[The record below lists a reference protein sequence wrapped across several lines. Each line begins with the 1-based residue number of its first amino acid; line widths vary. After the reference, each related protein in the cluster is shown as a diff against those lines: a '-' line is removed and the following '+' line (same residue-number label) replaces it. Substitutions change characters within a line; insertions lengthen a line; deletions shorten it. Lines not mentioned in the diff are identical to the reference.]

1 MYIINVH
8 IKKMYSKAFHCDY
21 FSVQEG
27 CVRKEDA
34 INTFIVL
41 SKIKECADEILRIY
55 TLVDCSKRQLLN
67 KFYCRSKSK
76 SKCSSKNSA
85 LNSIQVQD
93 AKEAAVDQ
101 FTACYTNSKNV
112 EVLYRPS
119 TSKRDHSLSKNGI
132 TYTETTMKKPF
143 IKNKDITTRT
153 ENHDIGLNVSLPQ
166 ISLRDSGTQYTP
178 KQLQDTG
185 IVTDCNFEEKRSV
198 ATQNREHILIRVIK
212 SNNSESILKLDKE
225 TCVRDAHVLWNVDK
239 CSKNMYQKYSV
250 RKYYD
255 EVHPSISHVRE
266 KEVNCID
273 YRTSLLSNGIYRYKG
288 CRSSLPCNHD
298 WTKGNIPNLG
308 LSSNRRVSRIPLY
321 AKSRKYT
328 RRTNLYR
335 MSQSYV

>member
-1 MYIINVH
+1 
-8 IKKMYSKAFHCDY
+8 MYSKPFHCDY
-21 FSVQEG
+21 FSVQED
-27 CVRKEDA
+27 CVRKEDV

-41 SKIKECADEILRIY
+41 NKIKECADEILRIY

-85 LNSIQVQD
+85 LYSNQVQD
-93 AKEAAVDQ
+93 AKKAAVDQ
-101 FTACYTNSKNV
+101 FTASYANSKNI

-119 TSKRDHSLSKNGI
+119 TSKRDHSLSKNDI
-132 TYTETTMKKPF
+132 TYAETTMKEPF
-143 IKNKDITTRT
+143 IKNKYITT
-153 ENHDIGLNVSLPQ
+153 ENHDVGLNVSLP
-166 ISLRDSGTQYTP
+166 LRDSGTQYTP

-185 IVTDCNFEEKRSV
+185 IVTDRNFEEKISV
-198 ATQNREHILIRVIK
+198 ATQNREPILIRVIK
-212 SNNSESILKLDKE
+212 SNNSEGILKLDKE

-255 EVHPSISHVRE
+255 EVSHPGISHVRE

-273 YRTSLLSNGIYRYKG
+273 YRTSLLSNGIYRYNKG
-288 CRSSLPCNHD
+288 CRSSLPCNYD
-298 WTKGNIPNLG
+298 WTKANIPNLG
-308 LSSNRRVSRIPLY
+308 SSSNRRVSRIPLY

-328 RRTNLYR
+328 QRTNLYR